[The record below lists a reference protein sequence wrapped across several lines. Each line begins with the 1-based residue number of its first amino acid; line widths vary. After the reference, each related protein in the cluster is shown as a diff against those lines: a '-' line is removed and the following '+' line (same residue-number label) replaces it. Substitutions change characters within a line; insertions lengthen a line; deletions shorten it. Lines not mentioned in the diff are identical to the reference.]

1 MNNENDNEIF
11 NTYSDM
17 RMNMLDLDL
26 DEDDISIYDII
37 YSNHQYITDLF
48 SEIACN
54 TNIKKP
60 YYNKLVLYLIFIND
74 HYIFFHNK
82 PQIVK
87 IMKIMKKFID
97 YKLTYNG
104 IYETN
109 LPIESKKINKNVL
122 DTILH
127 SNTFIS
133 KEQSNIQISNF
144 LYEKMLNIYNTEKQ
158 NIKLQNDDKDSI
170 NNISNQLEII
180 QNHIS
185 NISKISQNNIEDL
198 QYIVKEI
205 DNFKNNISNLYTTTC
220 KIKENFQKIYVNKSK
235 ENNRELC
242 RQYCRNTILLDV
254 DLMIQ
259 TLRPDIIRLIRSFV
273 GEEMLENIRITC
285 VRMKYFYKSKETIC
299 NMLLKWKKKH
309 LLNYIKD
316 HYYMIFSFDNLGSS
330 ISNYDEENYYYMIH
344 FYYHIHNYLYIIKN
358 SDFPCS
364 TRYYINSIVNNNK
377 ISEYYNFQKDVF
389 IISNILQQ
397 K

>member
-26 DEDDISIYDII
+26 DDDDISIYDII
-37 YSNHQYITDLF
+37 YSNHQYIADLF
-48 SEIACN
+48 TEIACDS
-54 TNIKKP
+54 NIKKP
-60 YYNKLVLYLIFIND
+60 YYKLVLYLIFIND

-87 IMKIMKKFID
+87 IIKIMKKFID

-109 LPIESKKINKNVL
+109 LPIESRKINKNVL

-158 NIKLQNDDKDSI
+158 NIKLQNDDKNSI

-205 DNFKNNISNLYTTTC
+205 D
-220 KIKENFQKIYVNKSK
+220 
-235 ENNRELC
+235 
-242 RQYCRNTILLDV
+242 
-254 DLMIQ
+254 
-259 TLRPDIIRLIRSFV
+259 
-273 GEEMLENIRITC
+273 
-285 VRMKYFYKSKETIC
+285 
-299 NMLLKWKKKH
+299 
-309 LLNYIKD
+309 
-316 HYYMIFSFDNLGSS
+316 IFTPL
-330 ISNYDEENYYYMIH
+330 
-344 FYYHIHNYLYIIKN
+344 HI
-358 SDFPCS
+358 
-364 TRYYINSIVNNNK
+364 
-377 ISEYYNFQKDVF
+377 
-389 IISNILQQ
+389 
-397 K
+397 